1 MVTTLPL
8 LYEQN
13 HEYSRILHFLQPITK
28 GWMAKAYTC
37 SSVTGKGI
45 PELWEMLQEF
55 SNTTELSGVFQ
66 DRRRMQSKEWFYS
79 LIEGQLHQLFY
90 KNNIVK
96 QLLPILENQVMA
108 GNKTITKAVQEVFQ
122 SFLDSVNTK

>member
-1 MVTTLPL
+1 MGTIFKPALITKS
-8 LYEQN
+8 
-13 HEYSRILHFLQPITK
+13 EYSRILHFLQPITK

-55 SNTTELSGVFQ
+55 SDTTKQSGVFQ

-79 LIEGQLHQLFY
+79 LIEGQLHQMFY
-90 KNNIVK
+90 KNHY
-96 QLLPILENQVMA
+96 
-108 GNKTITKAVQEVFQ
+108 G
-122 SFLDSVNTK
+122 